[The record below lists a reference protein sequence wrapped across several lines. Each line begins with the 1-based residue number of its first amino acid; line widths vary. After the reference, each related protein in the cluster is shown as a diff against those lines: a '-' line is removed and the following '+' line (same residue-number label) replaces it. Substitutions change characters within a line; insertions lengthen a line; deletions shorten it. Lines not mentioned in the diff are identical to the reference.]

1 MTSEQLLALTLVILS
16 QDHIR
21 HDGGYKEEGNDSD
34 SWQHHV
40 TAPPHDQSVS
50 AKNTQWLP

>member
-21 HDGGYKEEGNDSD
+21 HDGGCKEEGKHSD
-34 SWQHHV
+34 GWQHHV
-40 TAPPHDQSVS
+40 TAPPHGQSVPV
-50 AKNTQWLP
+50 KNTQWLP